1 MNKQFLRLLGAL
13 FAVALIASACGSQ
26 DDSATSTNA
35 AIAETE
41 PSEAES
47 SVDDATEIDN
57 EAPSHEDGVQETAAS
72 ETDSHEDEDADS
84 HSHEADGPGTIEVD
98 AALPIPEVSIELVE
112 TDVPGTFDL
121 AVSLV
126 NFTIT
131 PDAVDG
137 EPVPNEGH
145 MHLLID
151 GQKVER
157 FTELERQVL
166 LPDGENLVEVELNA
180 NNHAAYTLDG
190 EPIRAGL
197 TVVATSLDD
206 QVPEDAV
213 VDAPD
218 AIEAADVDVR
228 ITASVLDG
236 VVTLEG
242 DDRVEA
248 SVGDTVL
255 IEVSGDSEELIHLH
269 GFNIFQDLTP
279 DTPAVIEFVPEAP
292 GRFEIEV
299 ERTGAFI
306 AELVVS

>member
-1 MNKQFLRLLGAL
+1 MDEFFTVATDFDQDRVADAGLDPIITFEGDDAVEDRSGDPHVDVCGFDGVGGVDDRVFRYLVVEAGGHHGEARTNRLAIEGVGGVIVRVEFHLDEILAVGQQNLSFEFGKAFDL
-13 FAVALIASACGSQ
+13 LAIDEQMHVAL
-26 DDSATSTNA
+26 
-35 AIAETE
+35 
-41 PSEAES
+41 
-47 SVDDATEIDN
+47 VRYR
-57 EAPSHEDGVQETAAS
+57 
-72 ETDSHEDEDADS
+72 
-84 HSHEADGPGTIEVD
+84 
-98 AALPIPEVSIELVE
+98 L
-112 TDVPGTFDL
+112 
-121 AVSLV
+121 
-126 NFTIT
+126 
-131 PDAVDG
+131 AVDG

-166 LPDGENLVEVELNA
+166 LPDGENFVEVELNA

>member
-1 MNKQFLRLLGAL
+1 M
-13 FAVALIASACGSQ
+13 
-26 DDSATSTNA
+26 
-35 AIAETE
+35 
-41 PSEAES
+41 
-47 SVDDATEIDN
+47 
-57 EAPSHEDGVQETAAS
+57 QETAADS
-72 ETDSHEDEDADS
+72 EAPAIT
-84 HSHEADGPGTIEVD
+84 EVD
-98 AALPIPEVSIELVE
+98 EVI
-112 TDVPGTFDL
+112 
-121 AVSLV
+121 
-126 NFTIT
+126 
-131 PDAVDG
+131 
-137 EPVPNEGH
+137 PVPDEPTP
-145 MHLLID
+145 
-151 GQKVER
+151 E
-157 FTELERQVL
+157 
-166 LPDGENLVEVELNA
+166 EV
-180 NNHAAYTLDG
+180 
-190 EPIRAGL
+190 
-197 TVVATSLDD
+197 
-206 QVPEDAV
+206 V

-218 AIEAADVDVR
+218 EIVEEVDVR

>member
-41 PSEAES
+41 LSEAES

-137 EPVPNEGH
+137 EPVPN
-145 MHLLID
+145 L
-151 GQKVER
+151 
-157 FTELERQVL
+157 
-166 LPDGENLVEVELNA
+166 
-180 NNHAAYTLDG
+180 
-190 EPIRAGL
+190 
-197 TVVATSLDD
+197 S
-206 QVPEDAV
+206 
-213 VDAPD
+213 
-218 AIEAADVDVR
+218 
-228 ITASVLDG
+228 
-236 VVTLEG
+236 
-242 DDRVEA
+242 
-248 SVGDTVL
+248 
-255 IEVSGDSEELIHLH
+255 LIH
-269 GFNIFQDLTP
+269 I
-279 DTPAVIEFVPEAP
+279 
-292 GRFEIEV
+292 
-299 ERTGAFI
+299 
-306 AELVVS
+306 